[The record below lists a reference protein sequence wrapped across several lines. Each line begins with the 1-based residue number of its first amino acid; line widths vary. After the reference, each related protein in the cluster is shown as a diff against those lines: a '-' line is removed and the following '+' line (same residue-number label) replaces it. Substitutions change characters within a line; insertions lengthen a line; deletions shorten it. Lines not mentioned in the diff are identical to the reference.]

1 MNAGRKM
8 KIGAIE
14 AIVILLV
21 LGFLTGYIKMPTLAA
36 GAGVDQQVTGS
47 CANAGINP
55 TVYTTAFWVDP
66 TQNNK
71 QTQIATTVTL
81 AKQGT
86 SQIYNQST
94 SSATAALA
102 TAVPCGDKVADIAGD
117 GGGTTYYYNGA
128 AFDALGVSHSNTIEV
143 KKSGAATI
151 AVHNDTATGWA
162 STILLGNDSIT
173 DPDSSIAVRVMPPSG
188 AGQYFG
194 DLGWAM
200 CVKYPALNF
209 TNVYPQPNNGLASI
223 AHVSGTTTR
232 DTVRCYDMPGILVA
246 GGSPYYGTLYLDKV
260 SSRFGNAT
268 IGVDVT
274 LVDKTSGLFNG
285 MLYTGF
291 DSSASGGDGQAT
303 DLGRADVT
311 QANLMNISAT
321 PA

>member
-1 MNAGRKM
+1 MNPALL
-8 KIGAIE
+8 IAL
-14 AIVILLV
+14 LLV
-21 LGFLTGYIKMPTLAA
+21 IAVAAGWIKIPQMAA
-36 GAGVDQQVTGS
+36 GAGVNQQIVGS
-47 CANAGINP
+47 CADKGVNP
-55 TVYTTAFWVDP
+55 IVYTTAYWVDP

-94 SSATAALA
+94 SSATASLA
-102 TAVPCGDKVADIAGD
+102 TAVPCGDKVGDIVGD
-117 GGGTTYYYNGA
+117 GGGTTYYYNGVM
-128 AFDALGVSHSNTIEV
+128 FDAVGISHSNTIEV

-151 AVHNDTATGWA
+151 QVHNDTAVGWA
-162 STILLGNDSIT
+162 STILLGNNSIVT
-173 DPDSSIAVRVMPPSG
+173 PDQSIAIRVMPPSG

-200 CVKYPALNF
+200 CLKYPALNF
-209 TNVYPQPNNGLASI
+209 TNVYPNPNNGLTSI

-232 DTVRCYDMPGILVA
+232 DTVRCYDMPGILVS
-246 GGSPYYGTLYLDKV
+246 GGAPYYGTLYLQKV
-260 SSRFGNAT
+260 ASAFNNAT
-268 IGVDVT
+268 VGVDVQ

-285 MLYTGF
+285 VLYTGF

-303 DLGRADVT
+303 DLGRADVST
-311 QANLMNISAT
+311 TNLMNISSA